1 MADAPA
7 LGRVLSAIVT
17 PMRPDGSIDLDAAQR
32 VATHLVDS
40 GHDGLVVSG
49 TTGESPTTSADEK
62 DELLRAVIGAVG
74 DRCVI
79 IAGAGSNDTAKSVES
94 VRLAQKA
101 GADAVLAVT
110 PYYNKPPQAGLVAH
124 FTALADASDLPVMV
138 YDIPGR
144 SGIAIARETYLRI
157 AEHDRITAVKD
168 ARGDLW
174 FASEMMQETGLDWYS
189 GDDAMNLAHFV
200 NGAVGFVGV
209 TSQVAPGGLPRDGR
223 RRRRRALGRRPRRA
237 PTPRPARQRRH
248 ERHPGRHH
256 GQGRPRLRRDSSTRR
271 PCGCRSCPPTRRRPR
286 SCARRSRGLGAPG
299 GRMTAP

>member
-1 MADAPA
+1 
-7 LGRVLSAIVT
+7 
-17 PMRPDGSIDLDAAQR
+17 MRPDGSIDLDAAQR
-32 VATHLVDS
+32 VATHLVEA

-49 TTGESPTTSADEK
+49 TTGESPTTSGDEK

-74 DRCVI
+74 DRCVV

-94 VRLAQKA
+94 VQLAQKA

-124 FTALADASDLPVMV
+124 FLALADASDLPVMV

-144 SGIAIARETYLRI
+144 SGVAIARETYLRI

-174 FASEMMQETGLDWYS
+174 FASQIMQETGLDWYS
-189 GDDAMNLAHFV
+189 GDDAMNLGHYV

-209 TSQVAPGGLPRDGR
+209 TSQVAPVAYREMADAVLEGRWDDARAVHRRLTPLVDAVMNVTQGAIMAKAGLVLQGVIESPTVRLPLVEADDAQTSLLR
-223 RRRRRALGRRPRRA
+223 TALSAVG
-237 PTPRPARQRRH
+237 
-248 ERHPGRHH
+248 
-256 GQGRPRLRRDSSTRR
+256 
-271 PCGCRSCPPTRRRPR
+271 
-286 SCARRSRGLGAPG
+286 
-299 GRMTAP
+299 

>member
-1 MADAPA
+1 M
-7 LGRVLSAIVT
+7 VT
-17 PMRPDGSIDLDAAQR
+17 PMRSDGSIDLDAAQR
-32 VATHLVDS
+32 VATHLVDA

-49 TTGESPTTSADEK
+49 TTGESPTTSSEEK
-62 DELLRAVIGAVG
+62 DELLRAVIDAVG
-74 DRCVI
+74 ERCVV

-101 GADAVLAVT
+101 GAHAVLAVT

-124 FTALADASDLPVMV
+124 FRAIADASDLPVMV

-157 AEHDRITAVKD
+157 AEHERITAVKD

-174 FASEMMQETGLDWYS
+174 FAGEMMEQTGLDWYS

-209 TSQVAPGGLPRDGR
+209 TSQVAPVAYREMADAVVEGRWDDARAVHHRLVPLVNAVMNVTQGAIMAKAGL
-223 RRRRRALGRRPRRA
+223 ALQGVIGS
-237 PTPRPARQRRH
+237 PTL
-248 ERHPGRHH
+248 
-256 GQGRPRLRRDSSTRR
+256 RLPLVEADD
-271 PCGCRSCPPTRRRPR
+271 
-286 SCARRSRGLGAPG
+286 AE
-299 GRMTAP
+299 TALLREALSAVG

>member
-1 MADAPA
+1 
-7 LGRVLSAIVT
+7 
-17 PMRPDGSIDLDAAQR
+17 MRPDGSIDFDAAQR

-79 IAGAGSNDTAKSVES
+79 IAGAGSNDTAKSIES

-124 FTALADASDLPVMV
+124 FTALADATDLPIMV

-174 FASEMMQETGLDWYS
+174 FAGEMMQETGLDWYS
-189 GDDAMNLAHFV
+189 GDDAMQTSRYFV
-200 NGAVGFVGV
+200 NGAVGFV
-209 TSQVAPGGLPRDGR
+209 APPPRSRPCLPRDGR
-223 RRRRRALGRRPRRA
+223 RRGRRGA
-237 PTPRPARQRRH
+237 GTMPARCTVASSR
-248 ERHPGRHH
+248 
-256 GQGRPRLRRDSSTRR
+256 SST
-271 PCGCRSCPPTRRRPR
+271 PS
-286 SCARRSRGLGAPG
+286 
-299 GRMTAP
+299 

>member
-1 MADAPA
+1 M
-7 LGRVLSAIVT
+7 VT
-17 PMRPDGSIDLDAAQR
+17 PMREDGSIDLEQAQSLA
-32 VATHLVDS
+32 VHLVEH

-49 TTGESPTTSADEK
+49 TTGESPTTSAREK
-62 DELLRAVIGAVG
+62 DELLRAVIEAVG
-74 DRCVI
+74 DRAVI

-94 VRLAQKA
+94 VQMAHKA

-174 FASEMMQETGLDWYS
+174 FASELMQATGLDWYS
-189 GDDAMNLAHFV
+189 GDDAMNLAHFG

-209 TSQVAPGGLPRDGR
+209 TSQVAPGTYREMADAVVAGRWDDARAVHRRLAPIVEAVMNVTQGAIMAKAALAEQGLISSATVRLPLVPADEEQTALVRDAIS
-223 RRRRRALGRRPRRA
+223 AL
-237 PTPRPARQRRH
+237 PAV
-248 ERHPGRHH
+248 G
-256 GQGRPRLRRDSSTRR
+256 
-271 PCGCRSCPPTRRRPR
+271 
-286 SCARRSRGLGAPG
+286 
-299 GRMTAP
+299 

>member
-7 LGRVLSAIVT
+7 LGRVLSAMVT

-32 VATHLVDS
+32 VATHLVDL

-62 DELLRAVIGAVG
+62 DELLRAVIGA
-74 DRCVI
+74 
-79 IAGAGSNDTAKSVES
+79 GAGSNDTAKSVES
-94 VRLAQKA
+94 VQAAAKA

-144 SGIAIARETYLRI
+144 SVVPIARETYLRI
-157 AEHDRITAVKD
+157 AEHERIVAVKD
-168 ARGDLW
+168 ARADLWLAGDLI
-174 FASEMMQETGLDWYS
+174 ERTGLAWYS
-189 GDDAMNLAHFV
+189 GDDAMNLFHFV

-209 TSQVAPGGLPRDGR
+209 TSQVAPAAYREMADAVVDSRWDDARAVHRRLAPVVDAVMNVTQGAIMAKAALALQGLIETPTVRLPLVAADDDQT
-223 RRRRRALGRRPRRA
+223 AL
-237 PTPRPARQRRH
+237 
-248 ERHPGRHH
+248 
-256 GQGRPRLRRDSSTRR
+256 LR
-271 PCGCRSCPPTRRRPR
+271 
-286 SCARRSRGLGAPG
+286 
-299 GRMTAP
+299 

>member
-1 MADAPA
+1 M
-7 LGRVLSAIVT
+7 VT
-17 PMRPDGSIDLDAAQR
+17 PMREDGSIDLEQAQALA
-32 VATHLVDS
+32 VHLVEH

-49 TTGESPTTSADEK
+49 TTGESPTTSAQEK
-62 DELLRAVIGAVG
+62 DELLRAVIEAVG
-74 DRCVI
+74 DRAVI

-94 VRLAQKA
+94 VQLAQKA

-157 AEHDRITAVKD
+157 AQHERITAVKD

-174 FASEMMQETGLDWYS
+174 FASELMQATGLDWYS
-189 GDDAMNLAHFV
+189 GDDAMNLAHFC

-209 TSQVAPGGLPRDGR
+209 TSQVVPTAYRELADAVLEGRWDDARAVHRRLSPIVDAVMNVTQGAIMAKAALAEQGLIASATVRLPLVPADDVQRSLLR
-223 RRRRRALGRRPRRA
+223 EALA
-237 PTPRPARQRRH
+237 AV
-248 ERHPGRHH
+248 
-256 GQGRPRLRRDSSTRR
+256 
-271 PCGCRSCPPTRRRPR
+271 
-286 SCARRSRGLGAPG
+286 
-299 GRMTAP
+299 TA